1 MTFQDDLD
9 FAKQVVVL
17 RDAFMAGEFE
27 DYGYIKHNEFTDSD
41 IYNYTLRNSWDAPTV
56 FRVNQ
61 YGFDGVSSFQFD
73 NTDYQL
79 YHHNTPTKMWIPEI
93 EDWIPAE
100 YFECTEE
107 FHFQQSLVYSERTVK
122 EMLTFAH
129 LMQNPM
135 PKKYEYFRMSMR
147 HFFEM
152 HKILDRQRKRE
163 QHASHP

>member
-1 MTFQDDLD
+1 MTFRDDLD

-27 DYGYIKHNEFTDSD
+27 DYGYIKHNKYSDAD

-61 YGFDGVSSFQFD
+61 YGFDGVSSFQSD
-73 NTDYQL
+73 YTDYHF
-79 YHHNTPTKMWIPEI
+79 YHHNTSTKMWIPEI
-93 EDWIPAE
+93 EDWIPVE

-107 FHFQQSLVYSERTVK
+107 FHFQQSLAYSERTVK

-129 LMQNPM
+129 LIQNPM
-135 PKKYEYFRMSMR
+135 PEKYQYFRMNMSYFDVMSDVLYR
-147 HFFEM
+147 E
-152 HKILDRQRKRE
+152 RKRK
-163 QHASHP
+163 QYA